1 MTLMTRPG
9 PFIRH
14 HPCQRRRSRGLGMIA
29 ALVVLVLLA
38 SLAAAIVR
46 LGWTQQTTIAQDIDS
61 ARASQSAQAGIQWGL
76 FQALPN
82 GGSWNACAT
91 PTQTL
96 DLRSQTGYMVTVT
109 CAYTDYNEG
118 ERVEGA
124 SRLVRLFTIEATACS
139 TTSACPDAARV
150 ASPNYVE
157 RRMRVQAN
165 NCQKADGSWESCL

>member
-1 MTLMTRPG
+1 MTPMTRPG
-9 PFIRH
+9 LR
-14 HPCQRRRSRGLGMIA
+14 PCTQSRRTRGLGMIA

-46 LGWTQQTTIAQDIDS
+46 LGWTQQTTLAQDIDS
-61 ARASQSAQAGIQWGL
+61 ARAAQTAQAGIQWGL
-76 FQALPN
+76 YQALPD

-109 CAYTDYNEG
+109 CAYTDFSEG

-124 SRLVRLFTIEATACS
+124 ARVVRLFTIEATACS
-139 TTSACPDAARV
+139 TSSACPDASRV
-150 ASPNYVE
+150 ASPHYVE

-165 NCQKADGSWESCL
+165 NCQRADGSWEPCL